1 MISWNKITF
10 AHWKNLPIQKLF
22 TGIYFGKLWQ
32 SKVGK
37 KAVIVKIKP
46 GGKWQG
52 WDEHKN
58 TSKKIFVAGN
68 FNDGERDCPERTC
81 IHNPI
86 GSKHI
91 FQSDTGYIL
100 FVFYPAK

>member
-1 MISWNKITF
+1 MNEITF
-10 AHWKNLPIQKLF
+10 VNWKNLPIQKLF

-32 SKVGK
+32 SKVGA
-37 KAVIVKIKP
+37 KAAIVKIKP
-46 GGKWQG
+46 SEKWQG
-52 WDEHKN
+52 RDEHKT
-58 TSKKIFVAGN
+58 TSKKIFVAGS
-68 FNDGERDCPERTC
+68 FNDGERDYPERIC

-91 FQSDTGYIL
+91 LQSDTGCIL